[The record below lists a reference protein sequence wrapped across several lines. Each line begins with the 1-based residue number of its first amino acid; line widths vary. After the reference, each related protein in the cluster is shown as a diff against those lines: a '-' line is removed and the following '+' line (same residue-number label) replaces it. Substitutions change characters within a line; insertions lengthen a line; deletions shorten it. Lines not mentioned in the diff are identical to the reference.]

1 MAFMQKTA
9 HLTLLLIIFFKS
21 WVFCVNVDQL
31 RESVSVQ
38 EQRAFIKISVLLDK
52 EASVIHHELETALGG
67 RAYSLRRVRE
77 LTNEYRSGERISC
90 ENLPRSGH
98 PVTADTPENRERLQ
112 ALMAQSRAWVLDDLS
127 DNLGISVSTVWCML
141 QHLGYRKVAS
151 KYVPHTLTSSQMQ
164 ARVDACKHN
173 LERYE
178 QDSTLLHRIVAIDE
192 TWLRSYDPK
201 DPKTA
206 AEWTLPHEKS

>member
-1 MAFMQKTA
+1 MASMQKTA
-9 HLTLLLIIFFKS
+9 YLFLLLVIFFKN
-21 WVFCVNVDQL
+21 WVFCPNVDQL
-31 RESVSVQ
+31 RDSVSVQ

-67 RAYSLRRVRE
+67 RAYSLRRVEE

-90 ENLPRSGH
+90 EDLPRSGH
-98 PVTADTPENRERLQ
+98 PLTADTPENRERLQ
-112 ALMAQSRAWVLDDLS
+112 ELMAQARAWILDDLS
-127 DNLGISVSTVWCML
+127 DNLGISVSTVWRML
-141 QHLGYRKVAS
+141 QDLGYKKIAS
-151 KYVPHTLTSSQMQ
+151 KYVPHTLTCSQMK
-164 ARVDACKHN
+164 ARVDACKRN

-206 AEWTLPHEKS
+206 AEWTLPHEKR

>member
-1 MAFMQKTA
+1 MWANF
-9 HLTLLLIIFFKS
+9 
-21 WVFCVNVDQL
+21 
-31 RESVSVQ
+31 ESVSVQ
-38 EQRAFIKISVLLDK
+38 EQRAFIKISVLLGK

-67 RAYSLRRVRE
+67 RAYSLRRDQE
-77 LTNEYRSGERISC
+77 LANEYRSGERISC
-90 ENLPRSGH
+90 EDLPRSGH

-112 ALMAQSRAWVLDDLS
+112 ELMAQRRAWILDDLS
-127 DNLGISVSTVWCML
+127 DNLGISVSTVWRML
-141 QHLGYRKVAS
+141 QDLGYKKIDS
-151 KYVPHTLTSSQMQ
+151 KYVPHTLTYSQMK

-206 AEWTLPHEKS
+206 AEWTLPHEKR